1 MYFRGMSAW
10 NSAELEDIDWDVF
23 GRSDDDHIVPYQ
35 GVELCAE
42 SSAPGYAQKKPR
54 HAQKDDDGKNMCS
67 TGFSTK
73 AVFSGEEATC
83 PHNGSSFILEESLS
97 HTFNVVV
104 PILRDLEITA
114 NTTAIPSH
122 DIRVLDSCLNDTN
135 SVAKNATGLSSV
147 ENDQKARNNDLAYC
161 DWPDISNFEDIDKMF
176 RNWDSTFGQD
186 QTGTTDELTWFS
198 SSSNA
203 IYGSEIAFDPGF
215 QSPSSDLGMLHTKM
229 GSHCPNANLLPKNVL
244 VTDDHNRPTSSN
256 YVDWLVTDAS
266 LKAKATCKEK
276 VEIPH
281 TLEDKRTK
289 ISPDQMLLGVDA
301 SASQIYSSKQCSQE
315 NHFVGSSSSSYI
327 TNLDPHIRIEF
338 GLPVHQLP
346 FTPVTSS
353 FDIVQGINPSSSYNI
368 SDHVVNQP
376 IQCLDRLP
384 DQLYI
389 PQATADGEDIDKI
402 YQRQQLCSRM
412 TPEQLHPPFCETKS
426 SVQKKLLEII
436 DDTEL
441 KDAGLE
447 PPVVER
453 VHPTSQE
460 SSGMTSVSSDDISE
474 KVASFQQLQ
483 DVMYQLD
490 IRTKLCIRDSL
501 YRLARS
507 ARERHAFTLQ
517 NCGEGAIDT
526 KGIPAAEASQR
537 SAEFMNVEANT
548 NPIDRSIALLLYH
561 KPSEPAT
568 MSADTKSLESG
579 IMVGGPIT
587 NRI

>member
-1 MYFRGMSAW
+1 MYVRGMSAW
-10 NSAELEDIDWDVF
+10 NAAELEDIDWDVF
-23 GRSDDDHIVPYQ
+23 GRSDDHIVPYQ
-35 GVELCAE
+35 GVELFAE
-42 SSAPGYAQKKPR
+42 SSASGYAQKKPR
-54 HAQKDDDGKNMCS
+54 HALKDDVGKNMCS

-83 PHNGSSFILEESLS
+83 PHNGSSFILEGSRS
-97 HTFNVVV
+97 HKFNVVV
-104 PILRDLEITA
+104 PILRDLETTA

-122 DIRVLDSCLNDTN
+122 NIRVLDSCLNEAN
-135 SVAKNATGLSSV
+135 NIPQNATSLSSV
-147 ENDQKARNNDLAYC
+147 ENDQKARNNDLAYY

-186 QTGTTDELTWFS
+186 QAGTTDELTWFS
-198 SSSNA
+198 SSTNA

-215 QSPSSDLGMLHTKM
+215 QSPSSDLSMLRCKVE
-229 GSHCPNANLLPKNVL
+229 SHCPNANLLPKNVS
-244 VTDDHNRPTSSN
+244 VTAGHNRPTSSN
-256 YVDWLVTDAS
+256 YADLLGTDAS
-266 LKAKATCKEK
+266 LKAKAACKEK
-276 VEIPH
+276 VEIQH
-281 TLEDKRTK
+281 TSEDKRTQ
-289 ISPDQMLLGVDA
+289 ISPDQMLLDVDA
-301 SASQIYSSKQCSQE
+301 SASQIYSSKQRSQE

-327 TNLDPHIRIEF
+327 TNLDPYIRIEF

-353 FDIVQGINPSSSYNI
+353 FEIEQGTNPSSSYKI

-389 PQATADGEDIDKI
+389 PQATADKEDIDKI
-402 YQRQQLCSRM
+402 YQRQQLCGRM
-412 TPEQLHPPFCETKS
+412 TPEQLHSPFCERKS
-426 SVQKKLLEII
+426 SVQKEPLEIM

-441 KDAGLE
+441 EDVGLE
-447 PPVVER
+447 PPMVER

-474 KVASFQQLQ
+474 KVTSFQQLR

-490 IRTKLCIRDSL
+490 VRTKLCIRDSL

-517 NCGEGAIDT
+517 DCGEGAIDT
-526 KGIPAAEASQR
+526 KGIPGAEASQR
-537 SAEFMNVEANT
+537 SAEFMNVETNT

-561 KPSEPAT
+561 KPSEPAM
-568 MSADTKSLESG
+568 MSADTKSLESA